1 MDLFNENQQE
11 TDQATCA
18 IPPVNTPAED
28 VKPARRRRT
37 ERFAG
42 LIEETDEAAAAPEAE
57 TGGTRVTPAVTET
70 RAQAPVVPPTPSQGV
85 PRPAALGGQQPRR
98 TPAPQS
104 APTVRRPVDAEGY
117 APLQQLGVN
126 EQPRTRRPEGDLPR
140 RVRTPETERIAY
152 ADMHQQEEPGVSR
165 GLIAAIIALLLLAAI
180 VIGLMMIPEED
191 PGVLGSIKRTVTAPI
206 KALFGSGDDEAGAQP
221 ASASDFTATVS
232 HATAPY
238 KVVFHLITSGDVT
251 AVQVVDEAGAVIPT
265 VTTLSAPNSE
275 NTIVW
280 MFEMTLE
287 EDYTGSVQAQMQNN
301 GSWVDTDLWQ
311 TLTLS
316 SGTAVAASGAPV
328 SSATPTAAPSD
339 EPSAAPAMVGE
350 TDEPELAADEP
361 SAAPAMTDETDEP
374 ELAAD
379 EPSAAPA
386 TAGETEEPDVS
397 PAPAT
402 DEPEEQPLE
411 VTATPTLSV
420 TATPTMVPT
429 STPTEEPTTEPTEAP
444 TPSPTP
450 TATPTPTVAPT
461 PKLEAAAAQSADP
474 SLISTTVI
482 YKDGKKVK
490 EYLREKALNMPA
502 SDDYLPKAFGVTTFR
517 GNAFRQN
524 AALGTVENP
533 SSLTLLWTA
542 EASSVAGESR
552 TYYGIGWTGQAVIVR
567 WPADIRKSTNMD
579 DVHKEQKYLTEV
591 IIAGMDGNIYFLDL
605 LDGEATREAI
615 DFGYPM
621 RSTPSVHPLCYPMMT
636 VGQYARKLKSGT
648 SDNIGLYYYDLS
660 NQKQLRLIDGLDR
673 KLDRAYYS
681 VGAFDTSALIDR
693 STNTLIAIGTNGL
706 LYTEKLDMYMYE
718 ENMTYDFQEPTEV
731 VTMMSHTKNQKESYA
746 AVESSLAMYGSYAY
760 YADMDGILRCVDT
773 TTMTTAWAV
782 DTGDAVRAAI
792 ALDLEQSEEGSTL
805 WLYTANLVYNS
816 RTKGDV
822 TIRRFNAMTGEEDWA
837 FAIHCAEGKK
847 KDVTFNSIVIP
858 GAMASPVIGQN
869 GLNDLVY
876 FTLSSVSATGAK
888 TLGGSEAMA
897 GVIIAFDKSTGEVV
911 WQKAMDAYCY
921 SSPVAV
927 YDESGKGW
935 IIQACSNGTIYLM
948 DGLTGEVINSLTVNG
963 VIEGSPAVYGDTL
976 VIGTTGKDT
985 SYIYGI
991 KIN

>member
-11 TDQATCA
+11 TEQATCA

-42 LIEETDEAAAAPEAE
+42 LIEDTDEAAAAPEAE
-57 TGGTRVTPAVTET
+57 TEGTRVTPAVTET
-70 RAQAPVVPPTPSQGV
+70 RVQAPAVPPTPSQGV

-98 TPAPQS
+98 TPVPQS
-104 APTVRRPVDAEGY
+104 APVVRRPVDAEGY

-126 EQPRTRRPEGDLPR
+126 EQPRTRRPEGDSPR

-152 ADMHQQEEPGVSR
+152 ADMPQKEEPGVSR
-165 GLIAAIIALLLLAAI
+165 GLIAVIIALLLLAAI
-180 VIGLMMIPEED
+180 VIGLMMIPEDE

-206 KALFGSGDDEAGAQP
+206 KALFGSDDDEADTQP
-221 ASASDFTATVS
+221 ATASDFTATVS
-232 HATAPY
+232 QATAPY
-238 KVVFHLITSGDVT
+238 KVVFHLITSADVT
-251 AVQVVDEAGAVIPT
+251 AVQVVDEGGEVIPT

-275 NTIVW
+275 TTIVW

-287 EDYTGSVQAQMQNN
+287 EDYSGSVQAQMQDN

-311 TLTLS
+311 VLTLG
-316 SGTAVAASGAPV
+316 SGTAVAASGAPA
-328 SSATPTAAPSD
+328 SSATPTAIPTD
-339 EPSAAPAMVGE
+339 EPSADPAMASE
-350 TDEPELAADEP
+350 TDEPAI
-361 SAAPAMTDETDEP
+361 
-374 ELAAD
+374 
-379 EPSAAPA
+379 
-386 TAGETEEPDVS
+386 S

-420 TATPTMVPT
+420 TATPTMMPT
-429 STPTEEPTTEPTEAP
+429 SSPTGALAEEPTQEPTAEPTETP

-450 TATPTPTVAPT
+450 TATPAPTPSPT
-461 PKLEAAAAQSADP
+461 PKLEAAAVESADP
-474 SLISTTVI
+474 SLISTTEI

-502 SDDYLPKAFGVTTFR
+502 SDDYLPKPFGVTTFR

-524 AALGTVENP
+524 ASLGTVENP
-533 SSLTLLWTA
+533 TSLSLLWTV

-552 TYYGIGWTGQAVIVR
+552 SYYGIGWTGQAVIVR
-567 WPADIRKSTNMD
+567 WPADIRRSTNMD

-605 LDGEATREAI
+605 LDGEATRDAI

-673 KLDRAYYS
+673 KLERAYYS

-706 LYTEKLDMYMYE
+706 LYTEKLDMCMYE
-718 ENMTYDFQEPTEV
+718 ENMTYDFNEPTEV

-847 KDVTFNSIVIP
+847 KDVTFNNIVIP

-869 GLNDLVY
+869 GLSDLVY

-935 IIQACSNGTIYLM
+935 IIQACSNGTLYLM

-976 VIGTTGKDT
+976 VIGTTGKGT

-991 KIN
+991 QIN